1 LPLSATDSISPAIQH
16 TKQQLFQPFKFWQW
30 TRLALV
36 GLLAGEMGSSSSG
49 FRSPS
54 NGIHLPPSGG
64 GTPFPGIEPA
74 AIAAIIAFAI
84 VVGIIFLLVMTYI
97 SSVMRFILF
106 DSILAKQCHIRAGWS
121 RRQGPGLR
129 YFLWQIGFL
138 LATLAIAVI
147 FIGLPVGFALVMGW
161 FKAPREHLAP
171 LILGGIAVFLLFV
184 ALVIAIAVVHVLTKD
199 FVVPQMALENIGAIE
214 GWRRLLSMMRAEK
227 GGYAGYV
234 LMKIVLAI
242 AAAIVFG
249 LAALIASLVVLIP
262 VVGVVVAVI
271 FAGKAAGMTWN
282 VLTITYAVIVAL
294 CLLAGFLYM
303 IALISVPAI
312 VFFPAYSIYFFASRY
327 PLLNSALN
335 SSAAQPAVIPAQ
347 QPPPLPPLPEMGA

>member
-1 LPLSATDSISPAIQH
+1 MPLSATDSISPAIQH
-16 TKQQLFQPFKFWQW
+16 TKQHLFQPFKFWQW